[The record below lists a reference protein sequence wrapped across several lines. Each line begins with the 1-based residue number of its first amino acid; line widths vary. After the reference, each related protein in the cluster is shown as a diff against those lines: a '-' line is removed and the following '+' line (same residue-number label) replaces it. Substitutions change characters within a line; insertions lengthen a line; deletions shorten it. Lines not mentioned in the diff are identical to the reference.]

1 MSEKHL
7 RLMSNSPE
15 ETREIARKIGSKLPA
30 GTVIAARGDLGAGKT
45 LFAGALAQALGV
57 TETVTSPTFIFFRE
71 YQGRIP
77 FAHVDA
83 YRLEGLEEEEIALT
97 GVDDA
102 LTREKVAFVEWPD
115 FIRDRL
121 PASTV
126 WLEIRRCPDNDTQRS
141 LEFSYDDDKE
151 AWLDEALGH

>member
-1 MSEKHL
+1 MTQKTI
-7 RLMSNSPE
+7 RLLSHSPE
-15 ETREIARKIGSKLPA
+15 ETQAIGRKVGEKIPA
-30 GTVIAARGDLGAGKT
+30 GTIIAAKGDLGAGKT
-45 LFAGALAQALGV
+45 LFAAALAKALGV
-57 TETVTSPTFIFFRE
+57 EESVSSPTFIFYRE

-102 LTREKVAFVEWPD
+102 LTREKAAFVEWPD
-115 FIRDRL
+115 FILDRL
-121 PASTV
+121 PASTI
-126 WLEIRRCPDNDTQRS
+126 WLEIRRCPEDENQRS
-141 LEFSYDDDKE
+141 LEFCYEEKE

>member
-1 MSEKHL
+1 MSQKQYRIQSH
-7 RLMSNSPE
+7 SPE
-15 ETREIARKIGSKLPA
+15 ETQALAQRIGAHMPA
-30 GTVIAARGDLGAGKT
+30 GAVIAARGDLGAGKT
-45 LFAGALAQALGV
+45 LFAASLAKGLGV
-57 TETVTSPTFIFFRE
+57 EEAVSSPTFIFFRE
-71 YQGRIP
+71 YPGRIP

-102 LTREKVAFVEWPD
+102 LTREKAAFIEWPD

-121 PASTV
+121 PHNTI
-126 WLEIRRCPDNDTQRS
+126 WLEIRRCPAGDSLRE
-141 LEFSYDDDKE
+141 LEFSYDEKE

>member
-1 MSEKHL
+1 MTVKHL
-7 RLMSNSPE
+7 LLESHSPE
-15 ETREIARKIGSKLPA
+15 ETRAIAAKLGRTMPA
-30 GTVIAARGDLGAGKT
+30 GAVIAARGDLGAGKT
-45 LFAGALAQALGV
+45 LFAAALAEALGV
-57 TETVTSPTFIFFRE
+57 REPVTSPTFIFFRE
-71 YQGRIP
+71 YAGRIP

-102 LTREKVAFVEWPD
+102 LTREKAAFVEWPD

-121 PASTV
+121 PGSTV
-126 WLEIRRCPDNDTQRS
+126 WLELRRAGEDPAFRQLAFT
-141 LEFSYDDDKE
+141 YDEKE